1 LLNAGTNWDSSDL
14 CLGRTLVYVQMGFD
28 SGVFPSSI
36 PNVSFV
42 IDGKNDILDPRTGN
56 RGFTKNAALCI
67 ADFLSLPSTLG
78 GFGLVIGT
86 DIPTA
91 QLIAAANICDET
103 VPLAGGG
110 TIPRY
115 TCNTYVQLNMARG
128 TILENMLTSC
138 AGRLSYQGGTYN
150 IFPGAWITPTLQLTD
165 KDLIGPI
172 QLKPRLSIRDTANAV
187 KGTYI
192 SPENDYQ
199 QADVPPYMQD
209 TEHGYASDQYLI
221 EDNNERIFLEANFPC
236 TDNSATAQRLEKIA
250 MLRLRNQERLTIRCR
265 MVAYQAVALDVVQ
278 LSHPR
283 YEWVNKSFE
292 VLGSRFVQDK
302 NNKVPTLAVELDLAA
317 TDSSV
322 YDWATS
328 EQLTPQ
334 GWAQPDNSAGVTT
347 VSQPEGLSLYSGPGA
362 TIGGITYPNTV
373 SKGADGIARNSM
385 YVLWSPPNDAFVTQ
399 GGQIEVQY
407 QLNGTS
413 SWVGVGKFHGAT
425 NNCFVNNVSDGLAYN
440 VQIRAINVAGYAS
453 DWVTAGP
460 ETLSSVA
467 STISSAAIPSLA
479 PIATT
484 GDAGHLT
491 SGTLPTAVLTPE
503 LARLDAAGATGAAV
517 TPGATAQVGTGA
529 TASASGSGLTGSI
542 TLTTGAGTLA
552 AGTICT
558 LTFPAAYPT
567 APNGVC
573 VANGAPIPGLSWSA
587 TTSAITISVATAL
600 APSTSYSIGY
610 SFS

>member
-1 LLNAGTNWDSSDL
+1 
-14 CLGRTLVYVQMGFD
+14 M
-28 SGVFPSSI
+28 
-36 PNVSFV
+36 
-42 IDGKNDILDPRTGN
+42 
-56 RGFTKNAALCI
+56 
-67 ADFLSLPSTLG
+67 
-78 GFGLVIGT
+78 
-86 DIPTA
+86 
-91 QLIAAANICDET
+91 
-103 VPLAGGG
+103 
-110 TIPRY
+110 PRY

-138 AGRLSYQGGTYN
+138 AGRLSYQGGTFS
-150 IFPGAWITPTLQLTD
+150 IFPGAWVTPTLQLTD

-187 KGTYI
+187 KGTYV

-209 TEHGYASDQYLI
+209 TEHGYSSDQYLI

-236 TDNSATAQRLEKIA
+236 TDNSATAQRLAKIA
-250 MLRLRNQERLTIRCR
+250 LLRLRNQERLTIRSR
-265 MVAYQAVALDVVQ
+265 MVGYQAVALDVIQ

-283 YEWVNKSFE
+283 YGWVNKNFE

-322 YDWATS
+322 YDWLTS

-334 GWAQPDNSAGVTT
+334 GWAQPNNGAGVTA
-347 VSQPEGLSLYSGPGA
+347 VSPPEALSLYSGPGA

-373 SKGADGIARNSM
+373 SVGADGIARNSL

-407 QLNGTS
+407 QLNGAS
-413 SWVGVGKFHGAT
+413 SWIEVAKFHGAT
-425 NNCFVNNVSDGLAYN
+425 NSCFINNVSDGLSYN

-453 DWVTAGP
+453 EWVMAGP
-460 ETLSSVA
+460 ETLSSVT
-467 STISSAAIPSLA
+467 SSISSSAIPALA
-479 PIATT
+479 PVATGGMLAATHVTGLSSIATT
-484 GDAGHLT
+484 GDAADLT
-491 SGTLPTAVLTPE
+491 SGTIPSGVLPAE
-503 LARLDAAGATGAAV
+503 LARLNSAGATGPAV

-529 TASASGSGLTGSI
+529 TASAAGSGLTGSI
-542 TLTTGAGTLA
+542 TLTTSTGTFA

-558 LTFPAAYPT
+558 LTFPTAYPT

-573 VANGAPIPGLSWSA
+573 VANGVAIPGLSWSA
-587 TTSAITISVATAL
+587 STTTLTISVTAAL
-600 APSTSYSIGY
+600 APSTTYSIGY